1 MPPPPAISYSPHPFM
16 ESLGP
21 LPGSAPYL
29 DMHAD
34 EGLCWRY
41 TAIMVAVQVFA
52 FGKVSDNRIARK
64 SARAAKLEREKIRWE
79 KLDEMAG
86 DRKPLETKAN
96 GHFGVGADGACDLP
110 KEQITILAKGK
121 ENGKTNGAT
130 ESAISNGHTHGYDC
144 EDSMTE
150 TSEEEM
156 MI

>member
-1 MPPPPAISYSPHPFM
+1 
-16 ESLGP
+16 
-21 LPGSAPYL
+21 
-29 DMHAD
+29 
-34 EGLCWRY
+34 
-41 TAIMVAVQVFA
+41 MVAVQVFA

-64 SARAAKLEREKIRWE
+64 SARAAKLEREKIRRE

-96 GHFGVGADGACDLP
+96 GHIGVGADGACDFP
-110 KEQITILAKGK
+110 TEEVTILVKGK
-121 ENGKTNGAT
+121 ENGKANGVAK
-130 ESAISNGHTHGYDC
+130 SAVSNGHTHGCDC